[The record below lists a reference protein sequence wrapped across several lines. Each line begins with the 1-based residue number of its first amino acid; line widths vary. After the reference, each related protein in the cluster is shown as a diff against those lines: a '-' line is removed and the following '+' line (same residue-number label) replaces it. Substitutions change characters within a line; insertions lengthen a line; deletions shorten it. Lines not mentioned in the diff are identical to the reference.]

1 MKKKLLFFLFITTAV
16 SAQNGYQEHIVIDKS
31 FGSQNPQAVATA
43 DINGDGF
50 LDIVTV
56 AGDEIVWYK
65 NLNGSGDFS
74 KPITISDAS
83 GGRIDV
89 FDVNKDGFLDVVFTG
104 KWSAK
109 GDGVYW

>member
-56 AGDEIVWYK
+56 AGDEIVWYE
-65 NLNGSGDFS
+65 NRTDLHQHQ
-74 KPITISDAS
+74 TE
-83 GGRIDV
+83 
-89 FDVNKDGFLDVVFTG
+89 
-104 KWSAK
+104 
-109 GDGVYW
+109 